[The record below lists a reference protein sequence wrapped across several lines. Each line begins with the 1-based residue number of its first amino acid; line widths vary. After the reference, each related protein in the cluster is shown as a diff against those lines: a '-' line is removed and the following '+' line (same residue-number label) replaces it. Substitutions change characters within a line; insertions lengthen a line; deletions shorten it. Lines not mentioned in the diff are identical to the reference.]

1 MSLWTSSLISVLLLQ
16 SVQVQAQQTNEDSN
30 PAAVEERA
38 EASRSGTSKERP
50 QRLAFNRDY
59 DLTRAY
65 FDVFNILSDENSCS
79 SFYGGTR
86 VATTVLNGFAPL
98 VKQDSLIRE
107 VSFQMIGRP
116 RLIRDEATGR
126 FYRFFDRVMV
136 NRHGSFYQRR
146 TDPWQKFPA
155 DIGSFAPGTRQ
166 GRALIL
172 LHELGHLIQDENG
185 AWLLP
190 DDGHNGVKSKA
201 NTLRVQEAC
210 RTELEALR

>member
-1 MSLWTSSLISVLLLQ
+1 MSLWTSSVISLLLLQ
-16 SVQVQAQQTNEDSN
+16 SVQVQAQQTNEDSE

-38 EASRSGTSKERP
+38 GASEAQPR
-50 QRLAFNRDY
+50 RLAFKKRDY

-65 FDVFNILSDENSCS
+65 SDVFKILSDENTCS

-98 VKQDSLIRE
+98 VKQDTLIRE

-126 FYRFFDRVMV
+126 FYRFFDRTMV
-136 NRHGSFYQRR
+136 NRNGSFYQRR
-146 TDPWQKFPA
+146 TDPSHKFPA
-155 DIGSFAPGTRQ
+155 DIGGFAPGSRQ

-190 DDGHNGVKSKA
+190 DDGHNGIKSKA

-210 RTELEALR
+210 RTQLQALR

>member
-1 MSLWTSSLISVLLLQ
+1 MSLWTSSLISLLLLQ
-16 SVQVQAQQTNEDSN
+16 PVQLQAQQTNEDAN
-30 PAAVEERA
+30 PAVSEERA
-38 EASRSGTSKERP
+38 GASAEQP
-50 QRLAFNRDY
+50 QRLAFKKRDH

-65 FDVFNILSDENSCS
+65 FDVYTILSDENTCS

-98 VKQDSLIRE
+98 VKQDTLIRE

-126 FYRFFDRVMV
+126 FYRFFDRTMV

-155 DIGSFAPGTRQ
+155 DIGTFAPGSRQ

-190 DDGHNGVKSKA
+190 DDGHNGVRSKA

-210 RTELEALR
+210 RTQLEALR

>member
-1 MSLWTSSLISVLLLQ
+1 MSLWTSSLISLLLLQ
-16 SVQVQAQQTNEDSN
+16 SVQLQAQQTNEDSS
-30 PAAVEERA
+30 PAVSEERA
-38 EASRSGTSKERP
+38 GASAEQP
-50 QRLAFNRDY
+50 QRLAFKKRDH

-65 FDVFNILSDENSCS
+65 FDVYTILSDENTCS

-98 VKQDSLIRE
+98 VKQDTLIRE

-126 FYRFFDRVMV
+126 FYRFFDRTMV

-155 DIGSFAPGTRQ
+155 DIGSFAPGSRQ

-190 DDGHNGVKSKA
+190 DDGHNGVRSKA

-210 RTELEALR
+210 RTQLEALR

>member
-1 MSLWTSSLISVLLLQ
+1 MSLWTSSLISLLLLQ
-16 SVQVQAQQTNEDSN
+16 SVQLQAQQVNEDSKE
-30 PAAVEERA
+30 AVSEERA
-38 EASRSGTSKERP
+38 GASAEQP
-50 QRLAFNRDY
+50 QRLAFKKRDH

-65 FDVFNILSDENSCS
+65 FDVYTILSDESTCS
-79 SFYGGTR
+79 GFYGGTR

-98 VKQDSLIRE
+98 VRQDTLIRE
-107 VSFQMIGRP
+107 VSFQMIGKP

-126 FYRFFDRVMV
+126 FYRFFDRTMV

-155 DIGSFAPGTRQ
+155 DIGSFAPGSRQ

-190 DDGHNGVKSKA
+190 DDGHNGVRSKA

-210 RTELEALR
+210 RTQLEALR